1 MFNLFKKR
9 PKYQILPDIGHS
21 YVMTENG
28 EPMPVFYRPNSGLFC
43 STPLSE
49 NDTVYFLNI
58 RRPIVMDVEN
68 VAPIEIPNDLPTE
81 CDGIIFKNFG
91 KYKIT
96 EANPIGNRQASTT
109 NSNNAE
115 KRALTRGMNRQL
127 RSIPQPET

>member
-1 MFNLFKKR
+1 MFNIFKKQ
-9 PKYQILPDIGHS
+9 PKYQVLPDIGHS
-21 YVMTENG
+21 YVMANG
-28 EPMPVFYRPNSGLFC
+28 EPMPTFYRPNSGLFC

-68 VAPIEIPNDLPTE
+68 VAPIMIMIPRDLPKE

-96 EANPIGNRQASTT
+96 AFYVKDANKQSM
-109 NSNNAE
+109 SF
-115 KRALTRGMNRQL
+115 
-127 RSIPQPET
+127 

>member
-1 MFNLFKKR
+1 MFYFFKNQPR
-9 PKYQILPDIGHS
+9 YQVLPDKGLS

-28 EPMPVFYRPNSGLFC
+28 EPMPTYYRPNSGLFC

-68 VAPIEIPNDLPTE
+68 VAPIVIPDDLPAE
-81 CDGIIFKNFG
+81 CDGIIFLNFG

-96 EANPIGNRQASTT
+96 AFYVKDIKSQ
-109 NSNNAE
+109 
-115 KRALTRGMNRQL
+115 
-127 RSIPQPET
+127 SITF

>member
-9 PKYQILPDIGHS
+9 PMYKVLPDNGHS

-28 EPMPVFYRPNSGLFC
+28 EPTPTYYRPNNGLFC

-49 NDTVYFLNI
+49 DDTVYFLNI

-68 VAPIEIPNDLPTE
+68 VALIKIPSGLPNE

-91 KYKIT
+91 KYKIM
-96 EANPIGNRQASTT
+96 AFYVKNKSTQ
-109 NSNNAE
+109 SMSF
-115 KRALTRGMNRQL
+115 KY
-127 RSIPQPET
+127 

>member
-1 MFNLFKKR
+1 MFNLLR
-9 PKYQILPDIGHS
+9 QHPEYQVLPDIGHS

-28 EPMPVFYRPNSGLFC
+28 EPMPTFYRPNSGLFC

-49 NDTVYFLNI
+49 DDSVYFLNI

-68 VAPIEIPNDLPTE
+68 IAPIEIPSDLPKE

-96 EANPIGNRQASTT
+96 AFYVIDKNTQSM
-109 NSNNAE
+109 SF
-115 KRALTRGMNRQL
+115 
-127 RSIPQPET
+127 